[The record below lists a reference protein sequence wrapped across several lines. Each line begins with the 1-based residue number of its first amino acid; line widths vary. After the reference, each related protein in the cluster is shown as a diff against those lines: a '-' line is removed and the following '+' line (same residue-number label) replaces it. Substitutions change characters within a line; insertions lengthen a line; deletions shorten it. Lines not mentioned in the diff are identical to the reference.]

1 MYSRIINPITNKY
14 VDINSKV
21 GKKILYNYLIN
32 IKNGGTIN
40 INNRRLS
47 KGSLTNNFNINMP
60 EKNKEYQYYEAMIV
74 KYLLESNNGNYH
86 IVPISSNLLDN
97 QSNSLKFDNISLLS
111 GDRTRQT
118 KPEAYNCIIISDD
131 KFNDISKKKIYNL
144 DNTHLTKIGT
154 LWHNIN
160 NESYKFKIILC
171 MQLSIHFRVKTQL
184 KYFNKFEVKSNEIVK
199 KYNNWEEYEIDD
211 NEIEKIIN
219 EDKLYKI
226 DSNNETQKYIFAV
239 LMLNYYIYQSNET
252 CLEVFMS
259 HNNIV
264 KEFYNYYDIYF
275 RSNAA
280 TKVNLEDTNIL
291 NIDEYRDKKAIEP
304 IMNYDDLPLL
314 ISKYNK
320 YKEYIQYIYE
330 FLVVLKK
337 GLIMNDLY
345 DGYGIDCPFD
355 LNYLSNSN
363 IKLLKEYENS
373 LDNYKEYFDYIF
385 NILCY
390 ININLYQI
398 DYNDDKIREL
408 LY

>member
-1 MYSRIINPITNKY
+1 
-14 VDINSKV
+14 
-21 GKKILYNYLIN
+21 
-32 IKNGGTIN
+32 
-40 INNRRLS
+40 
-47 KGSLTNNFNINMP
+47 
-60 EKNKEYQYYEAMIV
+60 
-74 KYLLESNNGNYH
+74 
-86 IVPISSNLLDN
+86 
-97 QSNSLKFDNISLLS
+97 
-111 GDRTRQT
+111 
-118 KPEAYNCIIISDD
+118 
-131 KFNDISKKKIYNL
+131 
-144 DNTHLTKIGT
+144 
-154 LWHNIN
+154 
-160 NESYKFKIILC
+160 
-171 MQLSIHFRVKTQL
+171 
-184 KYFNKFEVKSNEIVK
+184 
-199 KYNNWEEYEIDD
+199 
-211 NEIEKIIN
+211 
-219 EDKLYKI
+219 
-226 DSNNETQKYIFAV
+226 
-239 LMLNYYIYQSNET
+239 
-252 CLEVFMS
+252 
-259 HNNIV
+259 
-264 KEFYNYYDIYF
+264 
-275 RSNAA
+275 
-280 TKVNLEDTNIL
+280 EDTNIL